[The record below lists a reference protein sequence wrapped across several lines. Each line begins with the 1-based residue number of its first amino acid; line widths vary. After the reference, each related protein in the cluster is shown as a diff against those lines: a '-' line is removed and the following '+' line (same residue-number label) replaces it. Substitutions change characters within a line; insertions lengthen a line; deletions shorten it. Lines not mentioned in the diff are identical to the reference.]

1 MCRMEVRLSALRLS
15 ALLTLLF
22 TLSGGLQAQA
32 TGEDLVRSF
41 RWRNIGPA
49 TMMGR
54 VSSIDAL
61 NSDYRTVLIGS
72 ASGGVFKST
81 NAGNTWTSIFDDYGS
96 QSIGDVAFFQ
106 GDPEIIWIGTGE
118 ATNRNSVGWGDGIY
132 RSTDLACFAGGQAVG
147 QFLPRSSRVR
157 GSVDAA
163 VRPAA
168 VHAGRGAQPLVH
180 PDEQDVRVVRAHRDD
195 CGAGASIIG
204 KPVRE
209 LFPRLAAVRRLVQ
222 PSCP

>member
-1 MCRMEVRLSALRLS
+1 MIEVPRYYVDELVI
-15 ALLTLLF
+15 
-22 TLSGGLQAQA
+22 SGVDTDAPVVIRARVVPQH
-32 TGEDLVRSF
+32 
-41 RWRNIGPA
+41 IGPA
-49 TMMGR
+49 LPAVIRSVHAGPRNAEVIWQLVGR
-54 VSSIDAL
+54 LDIRPNEVGALTVDA
-61 NSDYRTVLIGS
+61 
-72 ASGGVFKST
+72 
-81 NAGNTWTSIFDDYGS
+81 
-96 QSIGDVAFFQ
+96 DV
-106 GDPEIIWIGTGE
+106 
-118 ATNRNSVGWGDGIY
+118 
-132 RSTDLACFAGGQAVG
+132 DLACFAGGQAVG

-168 VHAGRGAQPLVH
+168 VHAVRGAQPLVH